1 MEQLRLVVIGCGAIT
16 RLVHLPV
23 LSESPDFRIEGLVDV
38 RPEHADELAA
48 SHGVAWTGTDH
59 REASG
64 RADAAIL
71 AVPHNLHAPIAME
84 LLGSGVHTLVEKPM
98 ALRVS
103 DCDQMIATATRSGAV
118 LAVGLVRRFYGP
130 YRRVAAILRSNVLG
144 RVRHF
149 EVSEGGLYRW
159 PMRSGFAFD
168 HAQAGGGTLV
178 NLGVHV
184 LDLLSWWLGPV
195 ECVEYCDD
203 AEGGV
208 EAECQIRMRFASGAE
223 GDVLVTQLRDVPNRC
238 RLECERGTLLIED
251 GGSNPAARLS
261 VISDGHERVAEE
273 EHSEPEP
280 ATRQE
285 AFAHQLADF
294 AGAIRTGRDPVVPGR
309 EGRHSVELLTRC
321 YEARTPLTHPWETNG
336 AARA

>member
-16 RLVHLPV
+16 RLIHLPV
-23 LSESPDFRIEGLVDV
+23 LSESPDFRVAGLVDV
-38 RPEHADELAA
+38 QLDHADELAA
-48 SHGVAWTGTDH
+48 SHGVPWTGTDH
-59 REASG
+59 REAIG

-84 LLGSGVHTLVEKPM
+84 LLRSGVHTLVEKPM

-103 DCDQMIATATRSGAV
+103 DCDQMIAAAVPSGAV
-118 LAVGLVRRFYGP
+118 LAVGLVRRFYEP
-130 YRRVAAILRSNVLG
+130 YRRVAAILRSSELG
-144 RVRHF
+144 RVQHF

-168 HAQAGGGTLV
+168 HAQAGGGVLV
-178 NLGVHV
+178 NLGVHA

-195 ECVEYCDD
+195 EWVEYRDD

-208 EAECQIRMRFASGAE
+208 EAECQIRMRFENGAE
-223 GDVLVTQLRDVPNRC
+223 GDVLVTQLRDVPDRC

-261 VISDGHERVAEE
+261 IISDGQERAVAEG
-273 EHSEPEP
+273 HSGPGP
-280 ATRQE
+280 TTRLE
-285 AFAHQLADF
+285 AFGRQLEDF
-294 AGAIRTGRDPVVPGR
+294 ASAIRTGRDPVVPGR
-309 EGRHSVELLTRC
+309 EGRHSVELLGRC
-321 YEARTPLTHPWETNG
+321 YEARTPLSHPWET
-336 AARA
+336 